1 MKQWNVILLIVLVLF
16 GVRETHNWCP
26 MSDLIDR
33 LRINTA
39 MSPAPCACV
48 QLCSRNHDYMQ
59 FGIPLGKLNALFTN
73 SVGYWKKTSTQ
84 CWLYQK
90 VCVVCSYNRR
100 TYYTNP
106 TRTLKRNWLEILS
119 RFFLLGCLGRFREP
133 RSWQGHWWRALC
145 CGSVL
150 WTSRKHGKIFRW

>member
-48 QLCSRNHDYMQ
+48 QLCSRSHDYMQ

-90 VCVVCSYNRR
+90 VCVVCSSNRR
-100 TYYTNP
+100 THYTSP

-119 RFFLLGCLGRFREP
+119 HFFFARLFGSLQRTSELVGPLME
-133 RSWQGHWWRALC
+133 S
-145 CGSVL
+145 SVL
-150 WTSRKHGKIFRW
+150 W